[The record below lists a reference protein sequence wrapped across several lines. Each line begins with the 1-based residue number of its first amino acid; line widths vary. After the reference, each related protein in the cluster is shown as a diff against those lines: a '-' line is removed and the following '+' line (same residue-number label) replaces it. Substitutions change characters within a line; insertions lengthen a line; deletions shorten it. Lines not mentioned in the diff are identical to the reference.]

1 MIHNIILDMGGV
13 LMQHNISGCVARLK
27 ELTGENFPLLG
38 MDDKAEGTGLMEQ
51 FERGLIGLDEFL
63 GEVKKLCKPST
74 TREQILEAWVTIHA
88 GIPTERLEYVRQ
100 LKQQG
105 YHLYLLSNNND
116 ACWRDILEHYD
127 MSVFED
133 VFLSHILHVIKP
145 QPELFE
151 YVQHKL
157 QLVPD
162 ETIFVDDLE
171 ANRLA
176 AEQAVGWKTVASLEE
191 LKTILPNL

>member
-1 MIHNIILDMGGV
+1 MRRNLSSQIVLSRNTILKHQSQMESAPFMGDDE
-13 LMQHNISGCVARLK
+13 RL
-27 ELTGENFPLLG
+27 
-38 MDDKAEGTGLMEQ
+38 GLASYEA
-51 FERGLIGLDEFL
+51 I
-63 GEVKKLCKPST
+63 
-74 TREQILEAWVTIHA
+74 EAWVTIHA

-116 ACWRDILEHYD
+116 VCWRDILEHYD

-133 VFLSHILHVIKP
+133 VFLSHILHIIKP

-191 LKTILPNL
+191 LKTILLNL

>member
-13 LMQHNISGCVARLK
+13 LMQHNIPGCVARLK
-27 ELTGENFPLLG
+27 ELTRENFPLLG
-38 MDDKAEGTGLMEQ
+38 MDDKGEGTGMMEQ
-51 FERGLIGLDEFL
+51 FERGLITLDEFL
-63 GEVKKLCKPST
+63 GEVQKLCKPST

-88 GIPTERLEYVRQ
+88 GIPQERLNYVHQ
-100 LKQQG
+100 LKAQG
-105 YHLYLLSNNND
+105 YNLYLLSNNND
-116 ACWRDILEHYD
+116 ACWQDILEHYD

-133 VFLSHILHVIKP
+133 VFLSHILHIIKP

-157 QLVPD
+157 QLVPN

-191 LKTILPNL
+191 LKTILLNL